1 MRNNTRRQTAA
12 VLIASYPNLFKC
24 PICSGPLN
32 AEPDCSLRC
41 PNRHCFDISKSGY
54 VHLLPRPVASDYGKS
69 LFKSR
74 RKVMQSGFF
83 DPLHRLVSDLLTES
97 LAENERT
104 SVILDAGC
112 GEGFHLSNI
121 RERLA
126 RGIGK
131 PALGVGLDIAKE
143 GIALAAGND
152 PASLWCVADLAA
164 CPLMDNRFDAILNI
178 LSPAHYAESSR
189 LLKRDGRMIKVIP
202 EPGYLREL
210 RDLLHGPASRREY
223 SNAAVRKRF
232 ASRFELTDVHRL
244 CRTVRMDRERLG
256 HLVRMTPLSWRTE
269 PERLR
274 RVLEADALDV
284 TVDLTVLVGRPQ
296 A

>member
-1 MRNNTRRQTAA
+1 MNGVLFGMRNNTRRETAA
-12 VLIASYPNLFKC
+12 ALITFYPNLFQC

-32 AEPDCSLRC
+32 ADPDYSLRC

-54 VHLLPRPVASDYGKS
+54 VHLLPRPAASDYGKS
-69 LFKSR
+69 LFESR

-83 DPLHRLVSDLLTES
+83 DPLHRLVSELLTES
-97 LAENERT
+97 LAEHEDT
-104 SVILDAGC
+104 AAILDAGC

-126 RGIGK
+126 RGIGR

-143 GIALAAGND
+143 GVALAAGND

-164 CPLMDNRFDAILNI
+164 CPLMDKRFDAILNI

-189 LLKRDGRMIKVIP
+189 LLKRDGRMVKVIP

-210 RDLLHGPASRREY
+210 RDLLRS
-223 SNAAVRKRF
+223 
-232 ASRFELTDVHRL
+232 
-244 CRTVRMDRERLG
+244 
-256 HLVRMTPLSWRTE
+256 
-269 PERLR
+269 
-274 RVLEADALDV
+274 
-284 TVDLTVLVGRPQ
+284 
-296 A
+296 